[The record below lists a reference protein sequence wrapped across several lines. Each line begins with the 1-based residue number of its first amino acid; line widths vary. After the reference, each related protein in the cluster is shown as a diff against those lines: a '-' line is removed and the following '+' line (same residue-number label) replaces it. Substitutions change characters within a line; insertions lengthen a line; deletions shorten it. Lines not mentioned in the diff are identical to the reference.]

1 MSKSDLSLG
10 ELVRQLRV
18 EAGLS
23 TRKLAELAGVN
34 QSNISRL
41 ELGQAPRSTMSS
53 LTRDRRG
60 TRVSIRLGCTRLLA
74 STDADAALP
83 SLRPYLQGQ
92 VQPSSEGQGRRAG
105 GLLRHDRGRAGSQ
118 TETEVGAVR
127 SCSPNL
133 EPRIPNNEP
142 RFTERRPTMSLTT
155 NQSSLLFQLR
165 SLMPMRPLYQG
176 EALRIAELQANR
188 LLAACGITSAGTPSR
203 SSTAFPNLRVSKR
216 SDLPASGLA
225 VWYKPHWQ
233 VYLNAHEPSVRQRF
247 SLFHEL
253 KHVLDHPV
261 IGSCYPSATN
271 ASSEKR
277 AELVADYFAACVL
290 MPKRFVRSAYFQGQH
305 NVEELAAVFGV
316 SPVAMTFRLQQL
328 GILDRTRRCEQR
340 KRPRPNLPGY
350 FRQAWD
356 HASTGGGVGA
366 FMKNAVIYIR
376 VSTKQQAAR
385 DGNPEGYSLPTQREA
400 CLRKAESMGA
410 VVVDEYVDK
419 DTGTAVANVRR
430 CRNCCTEL
438 RTNSDVELVI
448 VHKLDRWARNTRED
462 LVSDFT
468 LKSAGAQLVSCSETI
483 DRTAAG
489 RLLHSMLASVNEYHS
504 RNMGDEIRR
513 KTLMKIQQGGT
524 PGVAPLGYKNVGE
537 GGRRYVV
544 IDPEPAELITL
555 GVETYAT
562 GDWTAERLLD
572 EVTERGLRSRGGP
585 TTPRKE
591 LVRSQMHRILTR
603 PYYKGIVRYNDV
615 DYQGKHEPL
624 VRMPRPGSGCRTS

>member
-1 MSKSDLSLG
+1 
-10 ELVRQLRV
+10 
-18 EAGLS
+18 
-23 TRKLAELAGVN
+23 
-34 QSNISRL
+34 
-41 ELGQAPRSTMSS
+41 
-53 LTRDRRG
+53 
-60 TRVSIRLGCTRLLA
+60 
-74 STDADAALP
+74 
-83 SLRPYLQGQ
+83 
-92 VQPSSEGQGRRAG
+92 
-105 GLLRHDRGRAGSQ
+105 
-118 TETEVGAVR
+118 
-127 SCSPNL
+127 
-133 EPRIPNNEP
+133 
-142 RFTERRPTMSLTT
+142 MSLTT

-188 LLAACGITSAGTPSR
+188 LLAACGITSAGTPSTIILL
-203 SSTAFPNLRVSKR
+203 SFPNLRVSKR

-328 GILDRTRRCEQR
+328 GTSISLVAVSRDQG
-340 KRPRPNLPGY
+340 RPGRLLRLLPPSLGPGTP
-350 FRQAWD
+350 QP
-356 HASTGGGVGA
+356 GGGVGA

-385 DGNPEGYSLPTQREA
+385 DGNPEGEPLPTQREA

-419 DTGTAVANVRR
+419 DTGMLAFANARR

-438 RTNSDVELVI
+438 RTNRDVELAI

-468 LKSAGAQLVSCSETI
+468 LEVCGRSAGVMFGD
-483 DRTAAG
+483 DRQNSSRTFIALHVGLGQRVPLPQHG
-489 RLLHSMLASVNEYHS
+489 R
-504 RNMGDEIRR
+504 
-513 KTLMKIQQGGT
+513 
-524 PGVAPLGYKNVGE
+524 
-537 GGRRYVV
+537 
-544 IDPEPAELITL
+544 
-555 GVETYAT
+555 
-562 GDWTAERLLD
+562 
-572 EVTERGLRSRGGP
+572 
-585 TTPRKE
+585 
-591 LVRSQMHRILTR
+591 
-603 PYYKGIVRYNDV
+603 
-615 DYQGKHEPL
+615 
-624 VRMPRPGSGCRTS
+624 